1 MSAQV
6 ADDAGAQPE
15 HAYDVAERD
24 GADDGGDGPIVIANE
39 FNDVV
44 VRRVRT
50 RNGMRLEIFSPRRET
65 RILLD
70 AVVLDCLSYQQPEVF
85 TELLERTPRPG
96 A

>member
-1 MSAQV
+1 VSAQSP
-6 ADDAGAQPE
+6 DDAGPQPVDTE
-15 HAYDVAERD
+15 WD
-24 GADDGGDGPIVIANE
+24 GADGPIVIANE

-65 RILLD
+65 RVLLD